1 MKQEAAMEHRTEYDL
16 KAIGRNLKRL
26 RESRHLTV
34 EQVREYLCLGSVQAV
49 YKYESGTGY
58 PQADTLLALMELY
71 GAGVD
76 DIVRGH
82 EEEQGS
88 SFNMR
93 RNREINRI
101 FKVFLRFR
109 GGKVEITRK
118 KRYNDKESISTAHR
132 WQQNCNY
139 FYNVIMLKL
148 AILTLTRVR
157 VT

>member
-1 MKQEAAMEHRTEYDL
+1 MCIRD
-16 KAIGRNLKRL
+16 R
-26 RESRHLTV
+26 
-34 EQVREYLCLGSVQAV
+34 VQAV

-109 GGKVEITRK
+109 GRKVEITRK
-118 KRYNDKESISTAHR
+118 KRYNNKESLSLIHIYS
-132 WQQNCNY
+132 
-139 FYNVIMLKL
+139 
-148 AILTLTRVR
+148 
-157 VT
+157 

>member
-1 MKQEAAMEHRTEYDL
+1 MEHRTEYDL

-109 GGKVEITRK
+109 GRKVEITRK
-118 KRYNDKESISTAHR
+118 KQYNNKERVKSKFVCKI
-132 WQQNCNY
+132 
-139 FYNVIMLKL
+139 VI
-148 AILTLTRVR
+148 R
-157 VT
+157 